1 MIKTPKLWK
10 KVEITSGH
18 TIIFQKKLQKQS
30 YVAREGGGQRD
41 STWLATA
48 AEHYAQESYKI
59 WTFGKTQILNLANS
73 TVMDKSCFTSLLVKL
88 LKNL

>member
-30 YVAREGGGQRD
+30 NVAREGAGNETR
-41 STWLATA
+41 LAATA
-48 AEHYAQESYKI
+48 AEHYAPKSYKI
-59 WTFGKTQILNLANS
+59 
-73 TVMDKSCFTSLLVKL
+73 
-88 LKNL
+88 